1 MGDPARK
8 PAPEDHAD
16 DSLEHG
22 DEWEA
27 EIERRAEDIRSGRV
41 QGVPWEQV
49 EAEIRAKYG
58 WD

>member
-16 DSLEHG
+16 DPLEHG

>member
-8 PAPEDHAD
+8 PAPDDHEV

-27 EIERRAEDIRSGRV
+27 EIERRIADVRTGKVKLGSWDDMMAEL
-41 QGVPWEQV
+41 
-49 EAEIRAKYG
+49 RAKYG
-58 WD
+58 WT